1 MTVPG
6 PNDDGLLAYNP
17 AMIARLTGRIA
28 ALEADAL
35 VVDVGGVGYR
45 VQAGPATSARLG
57 DLEAEVFVWIHHH
70 VREDAD
76 TLYGFPTRDERDA
89 FEALLGAH
97 GVGPAL
103 ALAILSVHPPVNLA
117 RVLADDD
124 VAALCLV
131 PGVGKKTAQRLLIEL
146 KTRLDISLS
155 EAVAVGPDGESTGAS
170 PSARA
175 DVRDALA
182 GLGYTPEEIAD
193 ATRDLPDGDAG
204 SLLKE
209 ALRRLAG
216 AR

>member
-1 MTVPG
+1 MIGSLRGT
-6 PNDDGLLAYNP
+6 LLDRS
-17 AMIARLTGRIA
+17 ITGELLI
-28 ALEADAL
+28 E
-35 VVDVGGVGYR
+35 VGGVGYR
-45 VQAGPATSARLG
+45 VQAGPATAARLG
-57 DLEAEVFVWIHHH
+57 DAGGEVFCWIHHH

-76 TLYGFPTRDERDA
+76 TLYGFATSAERDA

-103 ALAILSVHPPVNLA
+103 AMAILSVHPPANLA

-131 PGVGKKTAQRLLIEL
+131 PGVGKKTAARLLIEL
-146 KTRLDISLS
+146 KARLDVPLGDGVPVIDG
-155 EAVAVGPDGESTGAS
+155 AGPEGS
-170 PSARA
+170 PPSSVRA

-182 GLGYTPEEIAD
+182 ELGYGPEEIAE

-204 SLLKE
+204 AMLKE

>member
-1 MTVPG
+1 MIG
-6 PNDDGLLAYNP
+6 SLRGALLDRS
-17 AMIARLTGRIA
+17 ITGEI
-28 ALEADAL
+28 L
-35 VVDVGGVGYR
+35 VEVAGVGYR

-57 DLEAEVFVWIHHH
+57 DLGAEVFVWIHHH

-76 TLYGFPTRDERDA
+76 TLYGFAARDERDA

-103 ALAILSVHPPVNLA
+103 AMAILSVHPPVNLA

-131 PGVGKKTAQRLLIEL
+131 PGVGKKTAARLLIEL
-146 KTRLDISLS
+146 KAKLDVPLH
-155 EAVAVGPDGESTGAS
+155 GGEGAAGGAPGAAGS
-170 PSARA
+170 AAPSARA
-175 DVRDALA
+175 DVRDALVE
-182 GLGYTPEEIAD
+182 LGYTPEEIAE
-193 ATRDLPDGDAG
+193 ATRDLPDADAG

>member
-1 MTVPG
+1 VIGSLRGTLL
-6 PNDDGLLAYNP
+6 DRSIDGEILIEVN
-17 AMIARLTGRIA
+17 
-28 ALEADAL
+28 
-35 VVDVGGVGYR
+35 GVGYR

-57 DLEAEVFVWIHHH
+57 DLNGEVFAWVHHH

-76 TLYGFPTRDERDA
+76 TLYGFASKDERDV
-89 FEALLGAH
+89 FEALIGAH

-103 ALAILSVHPPVNLA
+103 AMAILSVHPPVNLV

-146 KTRLDISLS
+146 KTKLDIPLGEGTGNTVVDAAPAGSAI
-155 EAVAVGPDGESTGAS
+155 AV
-170 PSARA
+170 RA
-175 DVRDALA
+175 DVREALSE
-182 GLGYTPEEIAD
+182 LGYLPEEIAE
-193 ATRDLPDGDAG
+193 ATRELPEGDAG
-204 SLLKE
+204 VLLKE

>member
-1 MTVPG
+1 MIGSLRGT
-6 PNDDGLLAYNP
+6 LLD
-17 AMIARLTGRIA
+17 RSLTG
-28 ALEADAL
+28 EVL
-35 VVDVGGVGYR
+35 VEVGGVGYR

-57 DLEAEVFVWIHHH
+57 DLQAEVFVWIHHH

-76 TLYGFPTRDERDA
+76 TLYGFASRDERDA

-146 KTRLDISLS
+146 KTRLDIPLS
-155 EAVAVGPDGESTGAS
+155 DGVVTGDDGQGGGAT

-182 GLGYTPEEIAD
+182 GLGYSPEEIAE
-193 ATRDLPDGDAG
+193 ATRELPEGDAG
-204 SLLKE
+204 VLLKE

>member
-1 MTVPG
+1 VIG
-6 PNDDGLLAYNP
+6 SLRGALLDRSLAGEILIEVN
-17 AMIARLTGRIA
+17 
-28 ALEADAL
+28 
-35 VVDVGGVGYR
+35 GVGYR

-57 DLEAEVFVWIHHH
+57 DVGGEVFAWIHHH

-76 TLYGFPTRDERDA
+76 TLYGFASKDERDA

-103 ALAILSVHPPVNLA
+103 AMAILSVHPPVNLV

-146 KTRLDISLS
+146 KTKLDLPLG
-155 EAVAVGPDGESTGAS
+155 EGAVGGSMVDAAPPD
-170 PSARA
+170 SAMAVRA
-175 DVRDALA
+175 DVRGALA
-182 GLGYTPEEIAD
+182 ELGYLPEEIAE
-193 ATRDLPDGDAG
+193 ATRELPEGDAG
-204 SLLKE
+204 VLLKE

>member
-1 MTVPG
+1 VIGSLRGT
-6 PNDDGLLAYNP
+6 LLD
-17 AMIARLTGRIA
+17 RSLTGEI
-28 ALEADAL
+28 LIE
-35 VVDVGGVGYR
+35 VNGVGYR

-57 DLEAEVFVWIHHH
+57 DVGGEVFAWVHHH

-76 TLYGFPTRDERDA
+76 TLYGFASKDERDA

-103 ALAILSVHPPVNLA
+103 AMAILSVHPPVNLV

-146 KTRLDISLS
+146 KTKLDIPLGDGTPGADDVR
-155 EAVAVGPDGESTGAS
+155 AVPGSAMAV
-170 PSARA
+170 RA
-175 DVRDALA
+175 DVRDALTE
-182 GLGYTPEEIAD
+182 LGYLPEEIAE
-193 ATRDLPDGDAG
+193 ATRDLPEGDAG
-204 SLLKE
+204 VLLKE

>member
-1 MTVPG
+1 MIGSLRGT
-6 PNDDGLLAYNP
+6 LLD
-17 AMIARLTGRIA
+17 RSLTGEI
-28 ALEADAL
+28 LIE
-35 VVDVGGVGYR
+35 VNGVGYR

-57 DLEAEVFVWIHHH
+57 DVGGEVFAWVHHH

-76 TLYGFPTRDERDA
+76 TLYGFASKDERDA

-103 ALAILSVHPPVNLA
+103 AMAILSVHPPVNLV

-146 KTRLDISLS
+146 KTKLDIPLG
-155 EAVAVGPDGESTGAS
+155 EGTPGADDVRAVPGSAMAV
-170 PSARA
+170 RA

-182 GLGYTPEEIAD
+182 ELGYLPEEIAE
-193 ATRDLPDGDAG
+193 ATRDLPEGDAG
-204 SLLKE
+204 VLLKE

>member
-1 MTVPG
+1 VIG
-6 PNDDGLLAYNP
+6 SLRGALLDRSIDGE
-17 AMIARLTGRIA
+17 I
-28 ALEADAL
+28 L
-35 VVDVGGVGYR
+35 VEVGGVGYR

-57 DLEAEVFVWIHHH
+57 DVGAEVFVWVHHH

-76 TLYGFPTRDERDA
+76 TLYGFASKDERDV
-89 FEALLGAH
+89 FEALIGAH

-103 ALAILSVHPPVNLA
+103 AMAILSVHPPVNLV

-146 KTRLDISLS
+146 KTKLDIPLG
-155 EAVAVGPDGESTGAS
+155 EAGTGSSMVDAAPAGSAMAV
-170 PSARA
+170 RA
-175 DVRDALA
+175 DVRGALA
-182 GLGYTPEEIAD
+182 ELGYLPEEIAE
-193 ATRDLPDGDAG
+193 ATRELPEGDAG
-204 SLLKE
+204 VLLKE

>member
-1 MTVPG
+1 MIGSLRGT
-6 PNDDGLLAYNP
+6 LLD
-17 AMIARLTGRIA
+17 RSLTGEI
-28 ALEADAL
+28 LIE
-35 VVDVGGVGYR
+35 VQGVGYR

-57 DLEAEVFVWIHHH
+57 DVGGEVFTWIHHH

-76 TLYGFPTRDERDA
+76 TLYGFASKDERDA

-103 ALAILSVHPPVNLA
+103 AMAILSVHPPVNLA

-146 KTRLDISLS
+146 KAKLDIPLGDGTPGGSVVADAPAGS
-155 EAVAVGPDGESTGAS
+155 AIAV
-170 PSARA
+170 RA

-182 GLGYTPEEIAD
+182 ELGYLPEEIAE
-193 ATRDLPDGDAG
+193 ATRELPEGDAG
-204 SLLKE
+204 ALLKE

>member
-1 MTVPG
+1 MIGSLRGTLL
-6 PNDDGLLAYNP
+6 DRSLDGEIL
-17 AMIARLTGRIA
+17 I
-28 ALEADAL
+28 E
-35 VVDVGGVGYR
+35 VQGVGYR

-57 DLEAEVFVWIHHH
+57 DVGGEVFAWIHHH

-76 TLYGFPTRDERDA
+76 TLYGFASKDERDA

-103 ALAILSVHPPVNLA
+103 AMAILSVHPPVNLA
-117 RVLADDD
+117 RVLDDDD

-146 KTRLDISLS
+146 KAKLDIPLGDGTPGGSVVADAPAGS
-155 EAVAVGPDGESTGAS
+155 AIAV
-170 PSARA
+170 RA

-182 GLGYTPEEIAD
+182 ELGYLPEEIAE
-193 ATRDLPDGDAG
+193 ATRELPEGDAG